1 MTTAQPN
8 RPPKFNFDTMFGA
21 KGTNQAAVEN
31 RSRSAYSAEE
41 VEAIRKELFAQ
52 GKAAAAAE
60 ASSAHAMALISIS
73 QSMAVMISQFDANLA
88 ELRKESATLALS
100 VGKKL
105 AESALSVLPHNET
118 EALIAECMHKLHLE
132 PRLVVRVSAELAE
145 HIKSRI
151 EPLSEASGFA
161 GRVIVLVE
169 PTLTGPACR
178 VEWADGGIERD
189 LINAFAEIEDHMS
202 RWRAA
207 TTGEEN

>member
-1 MTTAQPN
+1 MTTPQPN
-8 RPPKFNFDTMFGA
+8 RPPKFNFDTVFGA
-21 KGTNQAAVEN
+21 KGTNQAVPEN

-41 VEAIRKELFAQ
+41 VDTIRKEMLAQ
-52 GKAAAAAE
+52 GKAAASAE
-60 ASSAHAMALISIS
+60 ASAVHAMALTSIS
-73 QSMAVMISQFDANLA
+73 QSMVAMISQFDAYLA
-88 ELRKESATLALS
+88 ELRTESAALALS

-145 HIKSRI
+145 HIKSRV
-151 EPLSEASGFA
+151 EPLSEGSGFA

-169 PTLTGPACR
+169 PALTGPACR

-189 LINAFAEIEDHMS
+189 LVNTFAEIEDHMS
-202 RWRAA
+202 RWRASS
-207 TTGEEN
+207 TGEEN